1 MRCGGLSVTT
11 WSHLVFL
18 QGRGNS
24 ARSIAQIVDPV
35 LFPFH
40 RQEGGVLFQQDNT
53 HPHTAAVMQH
63 ALRGIQQL
71 TWTARL
77 PDLSPIQHVWNMIKE
92 ELTFSSSLPQLLP
105 NCNNGCRM
113 AFGTFM
119 TVYMWQ
125 YMLALLPEMG
135 TQCIDVTVWVPLT
148 VIFVFHLVWTYHH
161 LLLQW

>member
-1 MRCGGLSVTT
+1 MCLWPGYHLHHDIPKHSYSVIVKVNWIGEWCYVFSDESRFCLYASEGRTHVCHRAGECHLQECICPRHIGPTSDTMRCGGLSVTT

-77 PDLSPIQHVWNMIKE
+77 PDLSPIQHV
-92 ELTFSSSLPQLLP
+92 
-105 NCNNGCRM
+105 
-113 AFGTFM
+113 
-119 TVYMWQ
+119 
-125 YMLALLPEMG
+125 
-135 TQCIDVTVWVPLT
+135 
-148 VIFVFHLVWTYHH
+148 
-161 LLLQW
+161 